1 MKNDLLIAWSATLAI
16 VASCF
21 VCSSSA
27 APPEATTFLENGVT
41 AHRGNSSEHPENTL
55 PAFRSGIEVG
65 ADWIELDILRTSDGR
80 LVVIHDR
87 TTKRVGNRDLDVA
100 QSTLKELQS
109 VDVATKFR
117 RMHGKTPA
125 ECPPQAMPLLED
137 VLHMV
142 IKQDK
147 TRVSIQPKMDCVADA
162 VALVK
167 RLGVEKWVGFND
179 GNLRYMAEVKR
190 LAPEIPVFWDRGATD
205 IDDDVRIAQKH
216 GFEALVVN
224 HSHITQVK
232 VEKIHAAGL
241 QAGGWTVNDAATM
254 KRLLALGVDRIYT
267 DEPRRLLRLRR

>member
-1 MKNDLLIAWSATLAI
+1 MKRHLTSRRPAGILLVAHLLACSA
-16 VASCF
+16 
-21 VCSSSA
+21 SA
-27 APPEATTFLENGVT
+27 APPEATTFLDNGVT

-87 TTKRVGNRDLDVA
+87 TTKRVGNRNLDVA
-100 QSTLKELQS
+100 KSTFDELS
-109 VDVATKFR
+109 AIDVAIEFR
-117 RMHGKTPA
+117 RKHAKTRR
-125 ECPPQAMPLLED
+125 ECPPHSIPLLED
-137 VLHMV
+137 VLRMV
-142 IKQDK
+142 VKQRK

-167 RLGVEKWVGFND
+167 RLGAEKWVGFND

-205 IDDDVRIAQKH
+205 IDEDLRIARQH
-216 GFEALVVN
+216 GFEALVVH
-224 HSHITQVK
+224 HSHVTQVK
-232 VEKIHAAGL
+232 VAKIHAAGL
-241 QAGGWTVNDAATM
+241 QAGAWTVNDEGTM

-267 DEPRRLLRLRR
+267 DEPRRLLRFRR